1 MQILEDPDLAPEEES
16 SYKEEDD
23 IDLNQCF
30 ETLEQHLVRQ
40 KKRVDTRMQI
50 IAEENSRM
58 KDELEQKDEEVRVTV
73 EEIQRVN

>member
-1 MQILEDPDLAPEEES
+1 M
-16 SYKEEDD
+16 
-23 IDLNQCF
+23 
-30 ETLEQHLVRQ
+30 RQ